1 MLAAMKTVI
10 SLPDDLFT
18 QADAFAER
26 AGMSRSELYATALR
40 EYILSRQQDDLT
52 ERINAACAE
61 LDTSLPEDIAKMT
74 RQKLLEVE
82 W

>member
-1 MLAAMKTVI
+1 MKTAI
-10 SLPDDLFT
+10 SLPDDLFLL
-18 QADAFAER
+18 ADEFAKE
-26 AGMSRSELYATALR
+26 AGLSRSELYATALR

-52 ERINAACAE
+52 ERINAACAQLE
-61 LDTSLPEDIAKMT
+61 TSLPQDIAKAT